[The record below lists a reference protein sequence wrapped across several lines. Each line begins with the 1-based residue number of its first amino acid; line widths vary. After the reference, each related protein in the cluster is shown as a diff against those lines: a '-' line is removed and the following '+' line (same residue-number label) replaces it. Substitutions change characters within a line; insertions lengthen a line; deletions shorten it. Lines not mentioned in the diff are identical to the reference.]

1 MPKLNALVTGGT
13 RGIGR
18 AVCEKL
24 ASDGYNVAFVYKQS
38 SDLADNLCQDL
49 RQKYGVEAKCYMCD
63 LSKQAD
69 IESLAQKVFADFETI
84 DVLVNNAGICL
95 DLDFEKRTVSHFE
108 KTFKTNVFGV
118 FALSKII
125 GTRMVKNKFGKIVN
139 ISSDNSLTGFYP
151 TTIDYDA
158 SKAALNILTKDL
170 AIEFAPFVNVNAV
183 APGWVD
189 TDMNKDILTDDIK
202 ELEAERILKRR
213 IGKPEDV
220 ANLVSFLVS
229 DKAEYINGEIIII
242 DGGMF

>member
-1 MPKLNALVTGGT
+1 MPKLNALITGGT

-24 ASDGYNVAFVYKQS
+24 ASEGYNICFIYKS
-38 SDLADNLCQDL
+38 SNDLADSLCQDL
-49 RQKYGVEAKCYMCD
+49 RQKYNVEAKGYKGD
-63 LSKQAD
+63 LSKQKD
-69 IESLAQKVFADFETI
+69 IQDLTTEIFNDFDTI
-84 DVLVNNAGICL
+84 DVLVNNAGICI
-95 DLDFEKRTVSHFE
+95 DLDFKDREVSHFE
-108 KTFKTNVFGV
+108 KTFKTNLFSV

-125 GTRMVKNKFGKIVN
+125 GQRMVENKFGKIVN

-151 TTIDYDA
+151 TTIDYDT
-158 SKAALNILTKDL
+158 SKAAVNVLTKDL
-170 AIEFAPFVNVNAV
+170 AIEFAPYVNVNAV

-202 ELEAERILKRR
+202 SLEAERILKRR

-229 DKAEYINGEIIII
+229 SKAEYINGEVIVI